1 VPPADR
7 PIVVWHL
14 RGATLALPL
23 EAVEEI
29 VAVGDDGR
37 ARGRAGV
44 LEVMAPPGLEGGEGV
59 RWAVVVRGGRPRAR
73 GGTRAAG
80 GGEGGGGGGG
90 GVALGADLVE
100 GVVVGGVEV
109 DVRSE
114 WLGGLDL
121 GHLKALLRLDDG
133 RLVALLDLESLFAEP

>member
-1 VPPADR
+1 V
-7 PIVVWHL
+7 VVWHL

-37 ARGRAGV
+37 ARGRAGILNV
-44 LEVMAPPGLEGGEGV
+44 VAPPGLEEGEGV
-59 RWAVVVRGGRPRAR
+59 RWAVVVRGERPTAR
-73 GGTRAAG
+73 GGRRTAG
-80 GGEGGGGGGG
+80 GGEGGG

-114 WLGGLDL
+114 WFGGLDL
-121 GHLKALLRLDDG
+121 RHLKALLRLDDG
-133 RLVALLDLESLFAEP
+133 RLAALLDLESLLAEP

>member
-37 ARGRAGV
+37 ARGRAGA
-44 LEVMAPPGLEGGEGV
+44 LEVVAPPGLEEGEGV
-59 RWAVVVRGGRPRAR
+59 RWAVVVRGGRPTAR
-73 GGTRAAG
+73 GGKRTS
-80 GGEGGGGGGG
+80 GGG

-133 RLVALLDLESLFAEP
+133 RLAALLDLESLFAEP

>member
-1 VPPADR
+1 M
-7 PIVVWHL
+7 
-14 RGATLALPL
+14 LALPL

-44 LEVMAPPGLEGGEGV
+44 LKVVAPPGLGDGEGV
-59 RWAVVVRGGRPRAR
+59 RWAVVVRGGRLTAR
-73 GGTRAAG
+73 GGKRTAG
-80 GGEGGGGGGG
+80 GGAGGG

-100 GVVVGGVEV
+100 GVMVGGVEV

-121 GHLKALLRLDDG
+121 GHLKALLRLEDG
-133 RLVALLDLESLFAEP
+133 RLAALLDLESLFAEP

>member
-23 EAVEEI
+23 EEVEEI
-29 VAVGDDGR
+29 VAVGDDRR

-44 LEVMAPPGLEGGEGV
+44 LEVVAPPGLGDGEGV
-59 RWAVVVRGGRPRAR
+59 RWAVVVRGGRLTAR
-73 GGTRAAG
+73 GGKRTA
-80 GGEGGGGGGG
+80 GGGGGGG

-100 GVVVGGVEV
+100 GVMVGGVEV

-121 GHLKALLRLDDG
+121 GHLKALLRLEDG
-133 RLVALLDLESLFAEP
+133 RLAALLDLESLFAEP

>member
-23 EAVEEI
+23 EEVEEI
-29 VAVGDDGR
+29 VAVGYDGR

-44 LEVMAPPGLEGGEGV
+44 LEVVAPPGLEEGESV
-59 RWAVVVRGGRPRAR
+59 RWAVVVRGGRATAK
-73 GGTRAAG
+73 GGKRTA
-80 GGEGGGGGGG
+80 GGGGGGG

-100 GVVVGGVEV
+100 GVMVGGVEV
-109 DVRSE
+109 DLRSE
-114 WLGGLDL
+114 WLGELDL
-121 GHLKALLRLDDG
+121 GHLKAVLRLDDG
-133 RLVALLDLESLFAEP
+133 RLAALLDLQSLFAEP

>member
-1 VPPADR
+1 VPSADR

-37 ARGRAGV
+37 ARGRAGM
-44 LEVMAPPGLEGGEGV
+44 LEVMAPPGLEEGEGF
-59 RWAVVVRGGRPRAR
+59 RWAVVVRVGGPRAR
-73 GGTRAAG
+73 GGKRAAG
-80 GGEGGGGGGG
+80 EGEGGG

-121 GHLKALLRLDDG
+121 GHLKALLRLHDG

>member
-23 EAVEEI
+23 EEVEEI

-37 ARGRAGV
+37 ARGRAGM
-44 LEVMAPPGLEGGEGV
+44 LEVVAPPGLEVGEGV
-59 RWAVVVRGGRPRAR
+59 RWAVVVRGGRLTAR
-73 GGTRAAG
+73 GGKRTAG
-80 GGEGGGGGGG
+80 GGEGGGEG

-121 GHLKALLRLDDG
+121 GHLKELLRLDDG

>member
-44 LEVMAPPGLEGGEGV
+44 LEVVAPPGLEEGEGV
-59 RWAVVVRGGRPRAR
+59 RWAVVVRGGRPTAR
-73 GGTRAAG
+73 GGKRTAD
-80 GGEGGGGGGG
+80 GGEGGG

-121 GHLKALLRLDDG
+121 GHLKALLRLEDG
-133 RLVALLDLESLFAEP
+133 RLAALLDLESLFAEP

>member
-7 PIVVWHL
+7 PVVVWHL

-44 LEVMAPPGLEGGEGV
+44 LEVVAPPGLEEGEGV
-59 RWAVVVRGGRPRAR
+59 RWAVVVRGGRPTAR
-73 GGTRAAG
+73 GGKRTAD
-80 GGEGGGGGGG
+80 GGEGGG

-133 RLVALLDLESLFAEP
+133 RLAALLDLESLFAEP

>member
-44 LEVMAPPGLEGGEGV
+44 LEVMAPPGLEEGEGV
-59 RWAVVVRGGRPRAR
+59 RWAVVVRGARPRAR
-73 GGTRAAG
+73 GGKRAA
-80 GGEGGGGGGG
+80 GGG

-133 RLVALLDLESLFAEP
+133 RLVALLDLESLFADP